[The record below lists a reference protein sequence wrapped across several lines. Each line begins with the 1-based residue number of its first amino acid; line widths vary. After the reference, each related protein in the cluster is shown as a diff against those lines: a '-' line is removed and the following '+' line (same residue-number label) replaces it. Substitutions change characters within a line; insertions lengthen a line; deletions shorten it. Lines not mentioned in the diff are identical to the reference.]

1 MKIGII
7 GSGGI
12 ANAHAGAYAANNCEI
27 IAVTDANAETAQQY
41 AATHGGKVYTDYK
54 ELIDQA
60 KPDIVSICTPP
71 VAHEEAAVYALN
83 AGVNVLCEKPMAYD
97 IASAYRIRE
106 AVGKTSAKF
115 MPAHRHRFL
124 PANIK
129 MKEII
134 ASGKIG
140 VPVLFNNIFC
150 GPSFGMEGR
159 WFTQKAIAGGG
170 CILDT
175 NSHSIDLFRFIVG
188 EVAEQTAVMHRHFKT
203 TDVEDAGML
212 VVKSIDGALGVMES
226 AFFIGAGAAYI
237 DIMCSNGKIRFD
249 YFVPDKVVYTI
260 MGEENSVEE
269 IVTPSDG
276 FKEQVTHLIGAI
288 KGEHELSCTIEDG
301 VRATE
306 IICSNYK

>member
-7 GSGGI
+7 GAGGI
-12 ANAHAGAYAANNCEI
+12 ANAHAAAYTANNCEI
-27 IAVTDANAETAQQY
+27 VAVTDIIAETAQQY
-41 AATHGGKVYTDYK
+41 ASTHGGTVFAGYK

-71 VAHEEAAVYALN
+71 NAHEETAVYALN

-97 IASAYRIRE
+97 IASAHRIRE
-106 AVGKTSAKF
+106 AVKSSSAIF
-115 MPAHRHRFL
+115 MPAHRHRFI

-129 MKEII
+129 LKEII
-134 ASGKIG
+134 ASGRIG
-140 VPVLFNNIFC
+140 LPVLFNNIFC
-150 GPSFGMEGR
+150 GPAFGMEGR
-159 WFTQKAIAGGG
+159 WFTQKSIAGGG

-188 EVAEQTAVMHRHFKT
+188 EVAEQTAVMHTHFKT

-212 VVKSIDGALGVMES
+212 VVKSVDGALGVMES

-249 YFVPDKVVYTI
+249 YFAPDKIVYTV
-260 MGEENSVEE
+260 MGEENSYEE
-269 IVTPSDG
+269 TVIPSDG
-276 FKEQVTHLIGAI
+276 FKEQTAHLIGAI